1 MLYLI
6 IALFAVAGLL
16 LIVLLVLWFR
26 QLRLGSKSSQCKRQ
40 TMYVSMDDSVEDRS
54 AEMIKDDDM
63 DE

>member
-6 IALFAVAGLL
+6 IALFAVAGFLL
-16 LIVLLVLWFR
+16 TVLLVLWFR

-40 TMYVSMDDSVEDRS
+40 TMYVSMDDSVEDHT

>member
-26 QLRLGSKSSQCKRQ
+26 QLRLGSKSSQSKRQ
-40 TMYVSMDDSVEDRS
+40 TMYVSMDDNIEDHT